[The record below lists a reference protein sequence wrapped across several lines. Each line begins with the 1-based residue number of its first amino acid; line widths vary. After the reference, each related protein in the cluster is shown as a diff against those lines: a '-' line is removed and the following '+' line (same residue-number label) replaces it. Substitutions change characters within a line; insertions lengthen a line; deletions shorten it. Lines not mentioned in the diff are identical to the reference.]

1 MQTGHSAQHP
11 EEEWIQQFV
20 GILFSFTCHT
30 GPKKK
35 KKPKNIQE
43 HGKIM
48 NLTPLHMSFIC
59 TRKNAEV
66 FRGKRLNKMVITTLK
81 SPKNRLLK

>member
-35 KKPKNIQE
+35 KTEKHSGTWEDNEPYTSSYE
-43 HGKIM
+43 
-48 NLTPLHMSFIC
+48 LYLY
-59 TRKNAEV
+59 
-66 FRGKRLNKMVITTLK
+66 
-81 SPKNRLLK
+81 